1 MFGSDIVYSFLGG
14 WGCNFFCCVFRKLA
28 IFCLWKRTLRGRY
41 ETPRWGYVWS
51 HSCFCYFFVNSSS
64 SFFLG
69 GVVFIVFDF
78 RVVFIVLCMPSLR
91 GIGIKVGSLFFSRSQ
106 SSFPRH
112 AVGIRVV
119 FPDENTPA
127 TDYLLSWAR
136 DGWTSHYL
144 YWEVYE
150 SIWCVNGEH
159 PKQ

>member
-1 MFGSDIVYSFLGG
+1 MRICLESYLFLFFL
-14 WGCNFFCCVFRKLA
+14 CEFQLFFFFC
-28 IFCLWKRTLRGRY
+28 G
-41 ETPRWGYVWS
+41 
-51 HSCFCYFFVNSSS
+51 
-64 SFFLG
+64 G

-112 AVGIRVV
+112 VVGIRVV

-144 YWEVYE
+144 Y
-150 SIWCVNGEH
+150 
-159 PKQ
+159 